1 MNEIFT
7 YFPDEIKQELM
18 KYNLELLEEIR
29 IRNGRKIFLK
39 IGQNEIQTSYTT
51 DTEDI
56 LKIFQRICDNSVYSY
71 QNQICNRIYY
81 YKGWPQNWTYRKCS
95 F

>member
-39 IGQNEIQTSYTT
+39 MVLTGEGDCGT
-51 DTEDI
+51 
-56 LKIFQRICDNSVYSY
+56 LL
-71 QNQICNRIYY
+71 
-81 YKGWPQNWTYRKCS
+81 
-95 F
+95 